1 MNAMATFIAEKIID
15 GVQKYTDVFKIK
27 LYQRYQ
33 KDVDM
38 ILKERGYDNLIG
50 ARLDGYGSM

>member
-33 KDVDM
+33 KDVDV
-38 ILKERGYDNLIG
+38 ILKERGHEELIG
-50 ARLDGYGSM
+50 V

>member
-1 MNAMATFIAEKIID
+1 MNAMAVFIAEKIID

-33 KDVDM
+33 KDVNA
-38 ILKERGYDNLIG
+38 ILKERGHEELIG
-50 ARLDGYGSM
+50 V

>member
-1 MNAMATFIAEKIID
+1 MNAMAVFIAEKIID
-15 GVQKYTDVFKIK
+15 GVQRYTDVFKIK
-27 LYQRYQ
+27 LYQQYQ

-50 ARLDGYGSM
+50 A